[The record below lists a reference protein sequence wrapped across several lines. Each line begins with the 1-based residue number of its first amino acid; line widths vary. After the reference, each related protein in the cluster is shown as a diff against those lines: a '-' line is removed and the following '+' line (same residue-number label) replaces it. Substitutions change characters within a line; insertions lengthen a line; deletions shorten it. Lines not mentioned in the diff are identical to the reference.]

1 MTVEQ
6 RRLDVA
12 VAGVV
17 KPRGY
22 TKQKSSWYYTTDE
35 CVLLLNVQKSNFGA
49 QMYVNLGVC
58 VKALTAT
65 EFPQDNECQ
74 IRARLA
80 GLVDDR
86 QAFEQACNFE
96 DTGVSPDKVKH
107 IIAAIETVGMPFLEQ
122 LGTVDGIRER
132 LAKGEPYHFLIA
144 VQLSRWLE
152 QSSS

>member
-1 MTVEQ
+1 MTAEQ
-6 RRLDVA
+6 RQLDLAIAA
-12 VAGVV
+12 VL
-17 KPRGY
+17 KPRGF
-22 TKQKSSWYYTTDE
+22 TKRKSSWYYVTDE
-35 CVLLLNVQKSNFGA
+35 CVGLLNVQKSNFGA
-49 QMYVNLGVC
+49 QVYVNLGVC

-96 DTGVSPDKVKH
+96 DTGVSPDKAKH
-107 IIAAIETVGMPFLEQ
+107 IIAAIETVGIPFLEQ
-122 LGTVDGIRER
+122 LGTVDGIRKR
-132 LAKGEPYHFLIA
+132 LAKGEPYHFLVT
-144 VQLSRWLE
+144 VQLSCWLE